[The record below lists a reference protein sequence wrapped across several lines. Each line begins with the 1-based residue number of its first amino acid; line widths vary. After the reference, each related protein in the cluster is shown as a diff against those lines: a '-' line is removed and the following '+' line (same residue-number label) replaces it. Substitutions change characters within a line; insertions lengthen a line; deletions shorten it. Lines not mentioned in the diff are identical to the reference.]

1 MSGHS
6 GRGETREIPVDSLA
20 PGDSPRLSGEDAEH
34 ARLLAE
40 SDNPL
45 PPILVHRATMR
56 VVDGAHRLRAAML
69 RGEETIA
76 VEFFDGDERD
86 AFVAAVRANV
96 GHGLPLTLADREAA
110 AARIVTSHPH
120 HSDRAIAAISGLAA
134 KTVAAIRRRTG
145 AGKEQVTARIGRDGR
160 VRPLSSAEARR
171 VASETI
177 ARHPQASLRAVARL
191 AGLSPATVRDVR
203 DRLARGDDPVPTGQR
218 EEGGGRIPGRRRTGP
233 QRHRT
238 GTENRVGRPGGGTG
252 RDRATLL
259 RNLNRD
265 PSLRFSES
273 GRNLLRWMFSRASG
287 PEGWEQVVERMPSHC
302 AYVVAEVARGCAEEW
317 LAFADRL
324 ERRMRNTG

>member
-1 MSGHS
+1 MGGRS
-6 GRGETREIPVDSLA
+6 GREEARQIPIDSLV
-20 PGDSPRLSGEDAEH
+20 PGDSPRLGGEDSEH
-34 ARLLAE
+34 VRLLAQ
-40 SDNPL
+40 SDDPL
-45 PPILVHRATMR
+45 PPILVHRASMR
-56 VVDGAHRLRAAML
+56 VVDGAHRLRAAVL

-76 VEFFDGDERD
+76 AEFFDGDERD
-86 AFVAAVRANV
+86 VFVAAVRANV

-110 AARIVTSHPH
+110 AARIVASHPQY
-120 HSDRAIAAISGLAA
+120 SDRAIAAISGLAA
-134 KTVAAIRRRTG
+134 KTVAAIRRRG
-145 AGKEQVTARIGRDGR
+145 GGGNEQVTARIGRDGR

-203 DRLARGDDPVPTGQR
+203 DRLGRGDDPVPPGQR
-218 EEGGGRIPGRRRTGP
+218 EEGRGQLPGRRHPGP
-233 QRHRT
+233 ERRHP
-238 GTENRVGRPGGGTG
+238 GAENRVGRPGGGVG

-273 GRNLLRWMFSRASG
+273 GRHLLRWILSRASG
-287 PEGWEQVVERMPSHC
+287 PEGWEQATEKMPSHC

-324 ERRMRNTG
+324 ERRMRETG

>member
-1 MSGHS
+1 M
-6 GRGETREIPVDSLA
+6 
-20 PGDSPRLSGEDAEH
+20 
-34 ARLLAE
+34 
-40 SDNPL
+40 
-45 PPILVHRATMR
+45 HRATMR
-56 VVDGAHRLRAAML
+56 VVDGAHRLRAAVL

-76 VEFFDGDERD
+76 VEFFDGDEREV
-86 AFVAAVRANV
+86 FVAAVRANV

-110 AARIVTSHPH
+110 AARIIASHPH
-120 HSDRAIAAISGLAA
+120 HSDRAIAEISGLAA
-134 KTVAAIRRRTG
+134 KTVAAIRRRSG
-145 AGKEQVTARIGRDGR
+145 VGKQQVTARIGRDGR

-191 AGLSPATVRDVR
+191 VGLSPATVRDVR
-203 DRLARGDDPVPTGQR
+203 DRLGRGDDPVPPGQR
-218 EEGGGRIPGRRRTGP
+218 DESRGQPPGRRHTGSERRRP
-233 QRHRT
+233 
-238 GTENRVGRPGGGTG
+238 GAENRVGRPGGGAG

-273 GRNLLRWMFSRASG
+273 GRHVLRWIYSRASG
-287 PEGWEQVVERMPSHC
+287 PEGWEQVIERMPSHC

-324 ERRMRNTG
+324 ERRMRDTG